1 MVSVPCKGGVFI
13 FFQFSI
19 NQQSLT
25 YVHFTEF
32 NFEPRL
38 QESID
43 SMGYATATPVQQQVI
58 PHILAGKDLIA
69 SAQTGTGKTAA
80 FLLPI
85 IHKILTE
92 PQDHQSIKALIIV
105 PTRELAVQLS
115 QALDGMGY
123 FTDVYG
129 IAVYGG
135 GDGDLFNIERKA
147 LSTGADIV
155 ICTPGRMIAHL
166 QMGYVK
172 LQGLKYLILDEAD
185 RMLDMGFHGD
195 ILKIIGFLPKERQTL
210 LFSATMP
217 PRMRELARKILH
229 QPEEINIAISKPPE
243 KIRQG
248 AFVVFDEQKIPVVTS
263 MLRSNP
269 YRLAIVFC
277 SSKDS
282 VKKLTFELKR
292 NHLKVAEI
300 HSDLEQLEREKV
312 LLDYRNE
319 KIRILVATDILSRGI
334 DIDII
339 DLVINFDV
347 PHDAED
353 YVHRIGRTAR
363 AERNGTALTLINPK
377 DQRKF
382 AGIERLLEKEVPK
395 LPVAPDLGPTP
406 DWKPF
411 ERRFEGGGRPGGG
424 GFKRGGAKGK
434 KGGKPGM
441 GQNKPR
447 PEGDKHTGPKPVRQH
462 HHKPPKDNP

>member
-1 MVSVPCKGGVFI
+1 M
-13 FFQFSI
+13 
-19 NQQSLT
+19 N
-25 YVHFTEF
+25 FTDF
-32 NFEPRL
+32 NFDPRL

-43 SMGYATATPVQQQVI
+43 SMGYTTATPVQQQVI
-58 PHILAGKDLIA
+58 PLILAGKDVIA

-92 PQDHQSIKALIIV
+92 PQDHHSINALVIV
-105 PTRELAVQLS
+105 PTRELAIQIS
-115 QALDGMGY
+115 QALEGMGY
-123 FTDVYG
+123 FTDVSG
-129 IAVYGG
+129 LPVYGG
-135 GDGDLFNIERKA
+135 GDGDLFNTEKKA

-195 ILKIIGFLPKERQTL
+195 ILKIIGFLPKERQNL

-217 PRMRELARKILH
+217 PKMRELAKKILH
-229 QPEEINIAISKPPE
+229 NPEEINIAISKPPE

-248 AFVVFDEQKIPVVTS
+248 AFVVFDEQKIGLVS
-263 MLRSNP
+263 FMLRSNP

-292 NHLKVAEI
+292 AHLKVAEI

-312 LLDYRNE
+312 LLDFRNE
-319 KIRILVATDILSRGI
+319 KLRVLVATDILSRGI

-339 DLVINFDV
+339 DLVINYDV

-363 AERNGTALTLINPK
+363 AERDGTALTLINPR

-382 AGIERLLEKEVPK
+382 ADIERLLEKEVTK
-395 LPVAPDLGPTP
+395 LPVPPDLGPAP
-406 DWKPF
+406 EWKPF
-411 ERRFEGGGRPGGG
+411 ERRFEGGGGRFGGGGG
-424 GFKRGGAKGK
+424 GFKGGGGK
-434 KGGKPGM
+434 PRKGGKPGGGPGKPRD
-441 GQNKPR
+441 GQGRPR
-447 PEGDKHTGPKPVRQH
+447 PEGEKHVGPKPVRQH
-462 HHKPPKDNP
+462 HNKAPKNTP

>member
-1 MVSVPCKGGVFI
+1 MFKI
-13 FFQFSI
+13 NILQFSD
-19 NQQSLT
+19 
-25 YVHFTEF
+25 F
-32 NFEPRL
+32 NFDPRL

-43 SMGYATATPVQQQVI
+43 SMGYTSPTPVQQQVI

-92 PQDHQSIKALIIV
+92 PQDHHSIKALIIV
-105 PTRELAVQLS
+105 PTRELAVQIS
-115 QALDGMGY
+115 QAMDGMGY

-135 GDGDLFNIERKA
+135 GDGDLFNAERKA

-195 ILKIIGFLPKERQTL
+195 ILKIIGFLPKERQNL

-217 PRMRELARKILH
+217 PKMRELARKILH
-229 QPEEINIAISKPPE
+229 EPEEINIAISKPPE

-248 AFVVFDEQKIPVVTS
+248 AFVVYDEQKIKLVS
-263 MLRSNP
+263 FMLRSNP

-277 SSKDS
+277 SSKES
-282 VKKLTFELKR
+282 VKKLTFELKKA
-292 NHLKVAEI
+292 HLKVAEI

-339 DLVINFDV
+339 DLVINYDV

-382 AGIERLLEKEVPK
+382 SGIERLLEKEVPK
-395 LPVAPDLGPTP
+395 IPVPPDLGPAP
-406 DWKPF
+406 EWKPF
-411 ERRFEGGGRPGGG
+411 ERRGGEGGKGGG
-424 GFKRGGAKGK
+424 GFKNRR
-434 KGGKPGM
+434 KGGHSKGHNPSSASG
-441 GQNKPR
+441 
-447 PEGDKHTGPKPVRQH
+447 EKHTWPKPVRQH
-462 HHKPPKDNP
+462 HHKAPKDSNTGN

>member
-1 MVSVPCKGGVFI
+1 M
-13 FFQFSI
+13 QF
-19 NQQSLT
+19 T
-25 YVHFTEF
+25 DF
-32 NFEPRL
+32 NFDTRL

-43 SMGYATATPVQQQVI
+43 SMGYTAATPVQQQVI
-58 PHILAGKDLIA
+58 PLILSGKDVIA

-92 PQDHQSIKALIIV
+92 PQDHHSIKALIIV
-105 PTRELAVQLS
+105 PTRELAVQIS

-135 GDGDLFNIERKA
+135 GDGDLFNTERKA

-195 ILKIIGFLPKERQTL
+195 ILKIIGFLPKERQNL

-217 PRMRELARKILH
+217 PKMRELARKILH
-229 QPEEINIAISKPPE
+229 EPEEINIAISKPPE

-248 AFVVFDEQKIPVVTS
+248 AFVVYDEQKIPVVS
-263 MLRSNP
+263 FMLRSNP

-292 NHLKVAEI
+292 SHLKVAEI

-339 DLVINFDV
+339 DLVINYDV

-382 AGIERLLEKEVPK
+382 AGIEKLLEKEVTK
-395 LPVAPDLGPTP
+395 LPVPPDLGPTP
-406 DWKPF
+406 EWKPF
-411 ERRFEGGGRPGGG
+411 ERRFEGGGGRGGG
-424 GFKRGGAKGK
+424 GFKGRRKSSGGRPGGAGKGK
-434 KGGKPGM
+434 
-441 GQNKPR
+441 Q
-447 PEGDKHTGPKPVRQH
+447 EGEKHTGPQPIRQH
-462 HHKPPKDNP
+462 HLKAPKDTPGN